1 VTRTLP
7 EQEVSHVK
15 NRNSIQIFETKC
27 YLFIHSFI
35 LLLYMRGDPSK
46 GCDSSVEGAP
56 GMRGHQV
63 GVAVVAVAG
72 LFMWS
77 HYFVL

>member
-1 VTRTLP
+1 MLRI
-7 EQEVSHVK
+7 E
-15 NRNSIQIFETKC
+15 IQYKSLRLSVI